1 MNVLLACEYSNIGSQ
16 AFRDR
21 GHTVYSVDLEPNEQP
36 ELSNGYHYQGDIFE
50 FWKDRPCEFDL
61 MIGHPPCTYMTNA
74 ASGWLYKYDE
84 ETDGKIKDEERWK
97 NMREGAEF
105 FNRLWALPVKR
116 KCFENPVMVG
126 HAKKLLTAGKQSQV
140 VQPWMF
146 GVLESKG
153 LCLWLDNLDP
163 LKQTNNVKEEM
174 LKLPKNIRERSHY
187 TSPGPNRWKERSRSF
202 APIMQAMAAQWG

>member
-61 MIGHPPCTYMTNA
+61 MIGHPPCTFMSNA
-74 ASGWLYKYDE
+74 AARWLWNE
-84 ETDGKIKDEERWK
+84 DGSKNQERWQGLFK
-97 NMREGAEF
+97 AVQF

-126 HAKKLLTAGKQSQV
+126 HARELLDAGKQTQTI
-140 VQPWMF
+140 QPYDHGIM
-146 GVLESKG
+146 ETKR

-163 LKQTNNVKEEM
+163 LKSTKDVKAETM
-174 LKLPKNIRERSHY
+174 ALPYSERAKVHY
-187 TSPGPNRWKERSRSF
+187 ASPGPDRWKERSRSY
-202 APIMQAMAAQWG
+202 PEIMAAMAAQWS